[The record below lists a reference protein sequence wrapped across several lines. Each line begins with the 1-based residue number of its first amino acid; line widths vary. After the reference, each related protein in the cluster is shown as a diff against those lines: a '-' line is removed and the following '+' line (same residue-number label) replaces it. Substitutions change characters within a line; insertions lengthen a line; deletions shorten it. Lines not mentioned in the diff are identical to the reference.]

1 MRERL
6 KSIRVSIKCKLSQKE
21 VYGNMPSRYMIVT
34 LNLEQDYLAHHG
46 IKGQKW
52 GVRRFQNPDGTLTA
66 AGKRRLK
73 PLSDYETISR
83 KNSER
88 LYSEAE
94 KIKRTNESMHQRYD
108 GKDGWKHYAEDAYP
122 NSTAEDYGMSE
133 KDFKKWMSS
142 ELASNMALSD
152 AQDKN
157 DYEKYYN
164 AAKAWEDTALKLKNV
179 DISSISSNDIK
190 AAKRSVAL
198 YKSLEFVSDGFSLD
212 DLANQIGDKKRG

>member
-1 MRERL
+1 MHNVFEYY
-6 KSIRVSIKCKLSQKE
+6 E
-21 VYGNMPSRYMIVT
+21 EN
-34 LNLEQDYLAHHG
+34 DYLAHHG

-52 GVRRFQNPDGTLTA
+52 GIRRFQNPDGTLTE

-73 PLSDYETISR
+73 PFSDYETISR

-108 GKDGWKHYAEDAYP
+108 GKDGWKQYAKDAYP
-122 NSTAEDYGMSE
+122 DSNAEDYGISE

-142 ELASNMALSD
+142 ELTSNMLRDD

-164 AAKAWEDTALKLKNV
+164 AAKAWEDMALKLKNV
-179 DISSISSNDIK
+179 DISSISSKDIK
-190 AAKRSVAL
+190 DVKRAVAA
-198 YKSLEFVSDGFSLD
+198 YKTLEFAGGGFSLD
-212 DLANQIGDKKRG
+212 DLSTHISDKK